1 MGPGR
6 TADRLVPPIGALA
19 VLLQSRKLAERHE
32 QKAPH
37 SFGAPLAAPRRSIM
51 PKRGRTHGKTKRILE
66 SRDESTVFEGAKGLM
81 CIRGTKS
88 TDELRSVLRD
98 LSILTKPHSKTFMR
112 RNLIRPFEDAEPV
125 EFLSQKNGTG
135 LFAVASHSK
144 KRPFNLVFGRCFG
157 GKLLDMVELGLTGV
171 GSLSEAPTAGAD
183 MSAPVED
190 VEGDADSEAPA
201 AAAAAAAGSSSSAV
215 SEARA
220 ATPQIGMRPC
230 MIFVG
235 AGWETDPRFATMRN
249 IFLDMFRG
257 VPVRPGD
264 GMLLTSFSWCICVTQ
279 ASADAFHLR
288 SYTIDLRRSGTKTPK
303 VALRDMGF
311 HMDASLRR
319 YQPAEAAMMKAATT
333 LPAQARASRK
343 KNMSK
348 DAVGDTYGRVHMER
362 QDFSTLKLRANRA
375 SKFDRRERRS
385 GADAEGD
392 GAAEA
397 EEAGGERAKR
407 SRRADA

>member
-1 MGPGR
+1 
-6 TADRLVPPIGALA
+6 
-19 VLLQSRKLAERHE
+19 
-32 QKAPH
+32 
-37 SFGAPLAAPRRSIM
+37 M
-51 PKRGRTHGKTKRILE
+51 PKRGRSHGKTKRILE

-157 GKLLDMVELGLTGV
+157 GRLLDMVELGLTGV

-183 MSAPVED
+183 MSAPAEE
-190 VEGDADSEAPA
+190 VEGEEGEEDEESEEAPAAA
-201 AAAAAAAGSSSSAV
+201 AAAAAAAGSSSTAV
-215 SEARA
+215 AESRG

-230 MIFVG
+230 MVFVG
-235 AGWETDPRFATMRN
+235 AGWETEPQFATLRN

-279 ASADAFHLR
+279 ASAETFHLR

-311 HMDASLRR
+311 HMDATLRR
-319 YQPAEAAMMKAATT
+319 YQPADAAMMKAATT
-333 LPAQARASRK
+333 IPAQARASRK

-385 GADAEGD
+385 GAAEEDEDA
-392 GAAEA
+392 AAETV
-397 EEAGGERAKR
+397 EAGSERAKR